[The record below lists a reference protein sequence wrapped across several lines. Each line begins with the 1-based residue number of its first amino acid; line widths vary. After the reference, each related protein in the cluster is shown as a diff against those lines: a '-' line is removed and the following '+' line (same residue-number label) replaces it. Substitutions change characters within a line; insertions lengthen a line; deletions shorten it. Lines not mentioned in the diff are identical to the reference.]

1 MLPIFTPMQ
10 WILAG
15 VAAFCIGFSKSGF
28 PGAGLVTVLIMA
40 KLFGARE
47 STGALLPML
56 ICGDIL
62 SVSVFH
68 QHARWAPIRR
78 MLPPYM
84 IGVIAGWA
92 LMLRLPGRA
101 FGPIIG
107 WIVLIMVILQVTRRW
122 RPQWYGNLPHT
133 HSFACAM
140 GLTAGVATMLANAAG
155 PITGLYFLATSTPK
169 FELVGTSGWLFL
181 IVNTF
186 KVPFSAQ
193 LGLIHGMT
201 LMFDLILIPVIA
213 LGIFT
218 GRRLMP
224 VIPQNLFDTLL
235 LAFASVA
242 AVRMIW

>member
-1 MLPIFTPMQ
+1 MLPDLTPAE
-10 WILAG
+10 WALAAA
-15 VAAFCIGFSKSGF
+15 AAFSMGVSK
-28 PGAGLVTVLIMA
+28 AGLNGLSLLHVLIFA
-40 KLFGARE
+40 FLFGARA
-47 STGALLPML
+47 STGLILPML
-56 ICGDIL
+56 IVADVL
-62 SVSVFH
+62 AVRAF
-68 QHARWAPIRR
+68 QAHARWDYIKR
-78 MLPPYM
+78 MLPPTLLGVV
-84 IGVIAGWA
+84 IGFLLMGRIDESAFRVAVGGIILTLSVMQAARTLRPGWFGNVPHSA
-92 LMLRLPGRA
+92 A
-101 FGPIIG
+101 FA
-107 WIVLIMVILQVTRRW
+107 W
-122 RPQWYGNLPHT
+122 
-133 HSFACAM
+133 AM
-140 GLTAGVATMLANAAG
+140 GIAAGMATMLANAAG
-155 PITGLYFLATSTPK
+155 PVFTIYALSVSLPK

-235 LAFASVA
+235 LAFATVA